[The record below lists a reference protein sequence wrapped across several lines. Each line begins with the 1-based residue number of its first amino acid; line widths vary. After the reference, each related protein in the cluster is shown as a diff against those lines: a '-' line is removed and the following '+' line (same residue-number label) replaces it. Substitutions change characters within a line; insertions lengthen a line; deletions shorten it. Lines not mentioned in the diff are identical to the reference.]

1 MCDLK
6 RPSVLCQIHPFE
18 QTGHGHLQEFTSPGE
33 VIPACSQALQI
44 VHPHIQ
50 LMKQGKP
57 RDEKNNPTAKPL
69 DTRGVMKINCTH
81 LEVQSCAAF
90 EKC

>member
-6 RPSVLCQIHPFE
+6 RPSVLCQTHPFE

-44 VHPHIQ
+44 VHPHMQ
-50 LMKQGKP
+50 LMK
-57 RDEKNNPTAKPL
+57 
-69 DTRGVMKINCTH
+69 
-81 LEVQSCAAF
+81 
-90 EKC
+90 